1 MNLLFHHIQGTEW
14 IFGICRNIFQSIQ
27 GFVVNE
33 LLVGMLFAAS
43 SCSDLKFGNAFLEKA
58 PGADMTLEQIFSSK
72 LYAEREL
79 IGAYASLRT
88 CLTVHSNN
96 GNYEFQSGGN
106 KIGWDNLDTMT
117 DLMQSHCTWG
127 GVIKTYY
134 AGTYNAE
141 AENEGYGK
149 FGFHPDQEGAWT
161 GIRRAWIFI
170 NNVDRVPDMTDEE
183 KKVRKGEA
191 RMIIALQMHEMLRHF
206 GGVPILD
213 DYATPEN
220 EMTADY
226 SRKTVRQ
233 CVDFIVNMCD
243 QAAKELPWTVADAD
257 NGRMTA
263 AGALAL
269 KARVLQL
276 AARPLFNASTPYL
289 QAQEPTAANKAS
301 VKEDPALMTWL
312 GSYTQEN
319 WQAVADACEDFFKK
333 NTENGDAYRMVMPQ
347 TNDAEGYRQAFSTC
361 YADRESP
368 EIIIHTGRAI
378 PTYSNTYHR
387 FYFGLTDQGQAGR
400 GYGGG
405 CVTLNFVDM
414 FTAADG
420 TPSDYR
426 KWLSDHGHDG
436 TVYNN
441 PFTGKDPRLYE
452 TVLIAGDRYR
462 TRCAETWIDGL
473 EHGSSANPKCATG
486 FIIRKFL
493 WDYNDEFLNKAT
505 NSAYIRLPE
514 LYLMYAEALNE
525 LGRSEEALSW
535 LNKTRTRVG
544 LPEMTLPNAA
554 KLHSGQALPD
564 YPECSLKGDKYLREE
579 ILDERAREFCFE
591 EVRWFDIAFWKRED
605 LMRKILYGI
614 QITRK
619 SGSFEEGNLVLTYS
633 DPSKMDQGR
642 IWQDKFSPKWFLS
655 AFPSDEINK
664 GYGLVQN
671 PGW

>member
-1 MNLLFHHIQGTEW
+1 MAAAA
-14 IFGICRNIFQSIQ
+14 
-27 GFVVNE
+27 
-33 LLVGMLFAAS
+33 LFAAS
-43 SCSDLKFGNAFLEKA
+43 SCSDLKFGNDFLEKA

-96 GNYEFQSGGN
+96 GNYEFQNGGN
-106 KIGWDNLDTMT
+106 KIGWDNLDAMT

-141 AENEGYGK
+141 AENEGSGK
-149 FGFHPDQEGAWT
+149 FGFLPDQEGAWT

-226 SRKTVRQ
+226 SRRTVRQ
-233 CVDFIVNMCD
+233 CVDFIVNMCE

-301 VKEDPALMTWL
+301 VKEDPGLMSWL
-312 GSYTQEN
+312 GSYKQEN

-525 LGRSEEALSW
+525 LGRSQEALSW

>member
-1 MNLLFHHIQGTEW
+1 MAAAA
-14 IFGICRNIFQSIQ
+14 
-27 GFVVNE
+27 
-33 LLVGMLFAAS
+33 LFAAS
-43 SCSDLKFGNAFLEKA
+43 SCSDLKFGNDFLEKA

-96 GNYEFQSGGN
+96 GSYEFQNGGN

-141 AENEGYGK
+141 AENEGSGK
-149 FGFHPDQEGAWT
+149 FGFLPDQEGAWT

-233 CVDFIVNMCD
+233 CVDFIVNMCE

-301 VKEDPALMTWL
+301 VKEDPGLMTWL
-312 GSYTQEN
+312 GSYKQEN

-462 TRCAETWIDGL
+462 IRCAETWIDGL

-525 LGRSEEALSW
+525 LGRSQEALSW

-564 YPECSLKGDKYLREE
+564 YPECSLQGDKYLREE

>member
-1 MNLLFHHIQGTEW
+1 MAAAA
-14 IFGICRNIFQSIQ
+14 
-27 GFVVNE
+27 
-33 LLVGMLFAAS
+33 LFAAS

-96 GNYEFQSGGN
+96 GNYEFQNGGN

-226 SRKTVRQ
+226 SRRTVRQ
-233 CVDFIVNMCD
+233 CVDFIVNMCE

-312 GSYTQEN
+312 GSYTQES

-405 CVTLNFVDM
+405 CVTLNYVDM

-564 YPECSLKGDKYLREE
+564 YPECSLEGDKYLREE

>member
-1 MNLLFHHIQGTEW
+1 MAAAA
-14 IFGICRNIFQSIQ
+14 
-27 GFVVNE
+27 
-33 LLVGMLFAAS
+33 LFAAS
-43 SCSDLKFGNAFLEKA
+43 SCSDLKFGNDFLEKA

-96 GNYEFQSGGN
+96 GSYEFQNGGN

-141 AENEGYGK
+141 AENEGSGK
-149 FGFHPDQEGAWT
+149 FGFLPDQEGAWT

-233 CVDFIVNMCD
+233 CVDFIVNMCE

-289 QAQEPTAANKAS
+289 QAQEPTAANRAS
-301 VKEDPALMTWL
+301 VKEDPGLMTWL
-312 GSYTQEN
+312 GSYKQEN

-525 LGRSEEALSW
+525 LGRSQEALSW

-564 YPECSLKGDKYLREE
+564 YPECSLQGDKYLREE

>member
-1 MNLLFHHIQGTEW
+1 M
-14 IFGICRNIFQSIQ
+14 
-27 GFVVNE
+27 VAAA
-33 LLVGMLFAAS
+33 LFAAS
-43 SCSDLKFGNAFLEKA
+43 SCSDLKFGNDFLEKA

-96 GNYEFQSGGN
+96 GNYEFQNGGN

-141 AENEGYGK
+141 AENEGSGK
-149 FGFHPDQEGAWT
+149 FGFLPDQEGAWT

-233 CVDFIVNMCD
+233 CVDFIVNMCE

-301 VKEDPALMTWL
+301 VKEDPGLMTWL
-312 GSYTQEN
+312 GSYKQEN

-525 LGRSEEALSW
+525 LGRSQEALSW

-564 YPECSLKGDKYLREE
+564 YPECSLIGDKYLREE

>member
-1 MNLLFHHIQGTEW
+1 MAAAA
-14 IFGICRNIFQSIQ
+14 
-27 GFVVNE
+27 
-33 LLVGMLFAAS
+33 LFAAS
-43 SCSDLKFGNAFLEKA
+43 SCSDLKFGNDFLEKA

-96 GNYEFQSGGN
+96 GNYEFQNGGN

-117 DLMQSHCTWG
+117 DLMQSHCSWG

-141 AENEGYGK
+141 AENEGSGK
-149 FGFHPDQEGAWT
+149 FGFLPDQEGAWT

-233 CVDFIVNMCD
+233 CVDFIVNMCE

-301 VKEDPALMTWL
+301 VKEDPGLMTWL
-312 GSYTQEN
+312 GSYKQEN

-486 FIIRKFL
+486 FIIRKVL

-525 LGRSEEALSW
+525 LGRSQEALSW

-564 YPECSLKGDKYLREE
+564 YPECSLQGDKYLREE

>member
-1 MNLLFHHIQGTEW
+1 MAAAA
-14 IFGICRNIFQSIQ
+14 
-27 GFVVNE
+27 
-33 LLVGMLFAAS
+33 LFAAS
-43 SCSDLKFGNAFLEKA
+43 SCSDLKFGNDFLEKA

-96 GNYEFQSGGN
+96 GNYEFQNGGN

-141 AENEGYGK
+141 AENEGSGK
-149 FGFHPDQEGAWT
+149 FGFLPDQEGAWT

-233 CVDFIVNMCD
+233 CVDFIVNMCE

-301 VKEDPALMTWL
+301 VKEDPGLMTWL
-312 GSYTQEN
+312 GSYKQEN

-493 WDYNDEFLNKAT
+493 WDYNDEFLNKAA

-525 LGRSEEALSW
+525 LGRSQEALSW

-564 YPECSLKGDKYLREE
+564 YPECSLQGDKYLREE

>member
-1 MNLLFHHIQGTEW
+1 MAAAA
-14 IFGICRNIFQSIQ
+14 
-27 GFVVNE
+27 
-33 LLVGMLFAAS
+33 LFAAS
-43 SCSDLKFGNAFLEKA
+43 SCSDLKFGNDFLEKA

-96 GNYEFQSGGN
+96 GNYEFQNGGN

-141 AENEGYGK
+141 AENEGSGK
-149 FGFHPDQEGAWT
+149 FGFLPDQEGAWT

-206 GGVPILD
+206 GGVPILE

-233 CVDFIVNMCD
+233 CVDFIVNMCE

-301 VKEDPALMTWL
+301 VKEDPGLMTWL
-312 GSYTQEN
+312 GSYKQEN

-525 LGRSEEALSW
+525 LGRSQEALSW

-554 KLHSGQALPD
+554 KLHSGQAIPD
-564 YPECSLKGDKYLREE
+564 YPECSLMGDKYLREE

>member
-1 MNLLFHHIQGTEW
+1 MMKK
-14 IFGICRNIFQSIQ
+14 IFTNI
-27 GFVVNE
+27 
-33 LLVGMLFAAS
+33 MAAAALFAAS
-43 SCSDLKFGNAFLEKA
+43 SCSDLKFGNDFLEKA

-96 GNYEFQSGGN
+96 GSYEFQNGGN

-141 AENEGYGK
+141 AENEGSGK
-149 FGFHPDQEGAWT
+149 FGFLPDQEGAWT

-233 CVDFIVNMCD
+233 CVDFIVNMCE

-276 AARPLFNASTPYL
+276 AACPLFNASTPYL

-301 VKEDPALMTWL
+301 VKEDPGLMTWL
-312 GSYTQEN
+312 GSYKQEN

-525 LGRSEEALSW
+525 LGRSQEALSW

>member
-1 MNLLFHHIQGTEW
+1 MAAAA
-14 IFGICRNIFQSIQ
+14 
-27 GFVVNE
+27 
-33 LLVGMLFAAS
+33 LFAAS
-43 SCSDLKFGNAFLEKA
+43 SCSDLKFGNDFLEKA

-96 GNYEFQSGGN
+96 GNYEFQNGGN

-141 AENEGYGK
+141 AENEGSGK
-149 FGFHPDQEGAWT
+149 FGFLPDQEGAWT

-233 CVDFIVNMCD
+233 CVDFIVNMCE

-301 VKEDPALMTWL
+301 VKEDPGLMTWL
-312 GSYTQEN
+312 GSYKQEN

-333 NTENGDAYRMVMPQ
+333 NTESGDAYRMVMPQ

-525 LGRSEEALSW
+525 LGRSQEALSW

-564 YPECSLKGDKYLREE
+564 YPECSLQGDKYLREE

>member
-1 MNLLFHHIQGTEW
+1 MAAAA
-14 IFGICRNIFQSIQ
+14 
-27 GFVVNE
+27 
-33 LLVGMLFAAS
+33 LFAAS
-43 SCSDLKFGNAFLEKA
+43 SCSDLKFGNDFLEKA

-96 GNYEFQSGGN
+96 GNYEFQNGGN

-141 AENEGYGK
+141 AENEGSGK
-149 FGFHPDQEGAWT
+149 FGFLPDQEGAWT

-233 CVDFIVNMCD
+233 CLDFIVNMCE

-301 VKEDPALMTWL
+301 VKEDPGLMTWL
-312 GSYTQEN
+312 GSYKQEN

-525 LGRSEEALSW
+525 LGRSQEALSW

-564 YPECSLKGDKYLREE
+564 YPECSLQGDKYLREE

>member
-1 MNLLFHHIQGTEW
+1 MAAAA
-14 IFGICRNIFQSIQ
+14 
-27 GFVVNE
+27 
-33 LLVGMLFAAS
+33 LFAAS
-43 SCSDLKFGNAFLEKA
+43 SCSDLKFGNDFLEKA

-96 GNYEFQSGGN
+96 GNYEFQNGGN

-134 AGTYNAE
+134 ADTYNAE
-141 AENEGYGK
+141 AENEGSGK
-149 FGFHPDQEGAWT
+149 FGFLPDQEGAWT

-233 CVDFIVNMCD
+233 CVDFIVNMCE

-301 VKEDPALMTWL
+301 VKEDPGLMTWL
-312 GSYTQEN
+312 GSYKQEN

-525 LGRSEEALSW
+525 LGRSQEALSW

>member
-1 MNLLFHHIQGTEW
+1 MAAAA
-14 IFGICRNIFQSIQ
+14 
-27 GFVVNE
+27 
-33 LLVGMLFAAS
+33 LFAAS
-43 SCSDLKFGNAFLEKA
+43 SCSDLKFGNDFLEKA

-96 GNYEFQSGGN
+96 GNYEFQNGGN

-141 AENEGYGK
+141 AENEGSGK
-149 FGFHPDQEGAWT
+149 FGFLPDQEGAWT

-233 CVDFIVNMCD
+233 CVDFIVNMCE

-289 QAQEPTAANKAS
+289 QAQEPTAANRAS
-301 VKEDPALMTWL
+301 VKEDPGLMTWL
-312 GSYTQEN
+312 GSYKQEN

-525 LGRSEEALSW
+525 LGRSQEALSW

-564 YPECSLKGDKYLREE
+564 YPECSLMGDKYLREE

>member
-1 MNLLFHHIQGTEW
+1 MAAAA
-14 IFGICRNIFQSIQ
+14 
-27 GFVVNE
+27 
-33 LLVGMLFAAS
+33 LFAAS
-43 SCSDLKFGNAFLEKA
+43 SCSDLKFGNDFLEKA

-96 GNYEFQSGGN
+96 GNYEFQNGGN

-226 SRKTVRQ
+226 SRRTVRQ
-233 CVDFIVNMCD
+233 CVDFIVNMCE

-301 VKEDPALMTWL
+301 VKEDPGLMTWL
-312 GSYTQEN
+312 GSYKQEN

-436 TVYNN
+436 TVCNN

-564 YPECSLKGDKYLREE
+564 YPECSLQGDKYLREE

>member
-1 MNLLFHHIQGTEW
+1 MAAAA
-14 IFGICRNIFQSIQ
+14 
-27 GFVVNE
+27 
-33 LLVGMLFAAS
+33 LFAAS
-43 SCSDLKFGNAFLEKA
+43 SCSDLKFGNDFLEKA

-96 GNYEFQSGGN
+96 GSYEFQNGGN

-141 AENEGYGK
+141 AENEGSGK
-149 FGFHPDQEGAWT
+149 FGFLPDQEGAWT

-233 CVDFIVNMCD
+233 CVDFIVNMCE

-301 VKEDPALMTWL
+301 VKEDPGLMTWL
-312 GSYTQEN
+312 GSYKQEN

-426 KWLSDHGHDG
+426 KWLSAHGHDG

-525 LGRSEEALSW
+525 LGRSQEALSW

>member
-1 MNLLFHHIQGTEW
+1 MAAAA
-14 IFGICRNIFQSIQ
+14 
-27 GFVVNE
+27 
-33 LLVGMLFAAS
+33 LFAAS
-43 SCSDLKFGNAFLEKA
+43 SCSDLKFGNDFLEKA

-88 CLTVHSNN
+88 CLTVHSNK
-96 GNYEFQSGGN
+96 GNYEFQNGGN

-141 AENEGYGK
+141 AENEGSGK
-149 FGFHPDQEGAWT
+149 FGFLPDQEGAWT

-233 CVDFIVNMCD
+233 CVDFIVNMCE

-301 VKEDPALMTWL
+301 VKEDPGLMTWL
-312 GSYTQEN
+312 GSYKQEN

-525 LGRSEEALSW
+525 LGRSQEALSW

-564 YPECSLKGDKYLREE
+564 YPECSLMGDKYLREE

-591 EVRWFDIAFWKRED
+591 EVRWFDIAFWKRQD

>member
-1 MNLLFHHIQGTEW
+1 MAAAA
-14 IFGICRNIFQSIQ
+14 
-27 GFVVNE
+27 
-33 LLVGMLFAAS
+33 LFAAS
-43 SCSDLKFGNAFLEKA
+43 SCSDLKFGNDFLEKA

-96 GNYEFQSGGN
+96 GNYEFQNGGN

-141 AENEGYGK
+141 AENEGSGK
-149 FGFHPDQEGAWT
+149 FGFLPDQEGAWT

-233 CVDFIVNMCD
+233 CVDFIVNMCE

-301 VKEDPALMTWL
+301 VKEDPGLMTWL
-312 GSYTQEN
+312 GSYKQEN
-319 WQAVADACEDFFKK
+319 WQAVADACEDFLKK

-525 LGRSEEALSW
+525 LGRSQEALSW

-564 YPECSLKGDKYLREE
+564 YPECSLQGDKYLREE

>member
-1 MNLLFHHIQGTEW
+1 MAAAA
-14 IFGICRNIFQSIQ
+14 
-27 GFVVNE
+27 
-33 LLVGMLFAAS
+33 LFAAS

-96 GNYEFQSGGN
+96 GRYEFQNGGN

-226 SRKTVRQ
+226 SRRTVRQ

-301 VKEDPALMTWL
+301 VKEDPGLMTWL

-347 TNDAEGYRQAFSTC
+347 TNDAECYRQAFSTC

-525 LGRSEEALSW
+525 LGRSQEALSW

-554 KLHSGQALPD
+554 KLHLGQALPD
-564 YPECSLKGDKYLREE
+564 YPECSLQGDKYLREE

-605 LMRKILYGI
+605 LMRKLLYGI

>member
-1 MNLLFHHIQGTEW
+1 MAAAA
-14 IFGICRNIFQSIQ
+14 
-27 GFVVNE
+27 
-33 LLVGMLFAAS
+33 LFAAS

-96 GNYEFQSGGN
+96 GNYEFQNGGN

-149 FGFHPDQEGAWT
+149 FGFFPDQEGAWT

-170 NNVDRVPDMTDEE
+170 NNVDRVSDMTDEE

-233 CVDFIVNMCD
+233 CVDFIVNLCD

-564 YPECSLKGDKYLREE
+564 YPECSLQGDKYLREE

-605 LMRKILYGI
+605 LMRKLLYGI

>member
-1 MNLLFHHIQGTEW
+1 MAAAA
-14 IFGICRNIFQSIQ
+14 
-27 GFVVNE
+27 
-33 LLVGMLFAAS
+33 LFAAS

-96 GNYEFQSGGN
+96 GNYEFQNGGN

-226 SRKTVRQ
+226 SRRTVRQ

-301 VKEDPALMTWL
+301 VKEDPGLMTWL

-514 LYLMYAEALNE
+514 LYLIYAEALNE

-544 LPEMTLPNAA
+544 LPEMTIPNAA
-554 KLHSGQALPD
+554 KIHSEQALPD

-591 EVRWFDIAFWKRED
+591 EVRWFDIAFWKRDD
-605 LMRKILYGI
+605 LMRKLLYGI

>member
-1 MNLLFHHIQGTEW
+1 MAAAA
-14 IFGICRNIFQSIQ
+14 
-27 GFVVNE
+27 
-33 LLVGMLFAAS
+33 LFAAS
-43 SCSDLKFGNAFLEKA
+43 SCSDLKFGNDFLEKA

-96 GNYEFQSGGN
+96 GNYEFQNGGN

-141 AENEGYGK
+141 AENEGSGK
-149 FGFHPDQEGAWT
+149 FGFFPDQEGAWT

-233 CVDFIVNMCD
+233 CVDFIVNMCE

-301 VKEDPALMTWL
+301 VKEDPGLMTWL
-312 GSYTQEN
+312 GSYKQEN

-525 LGRSEEALSW
+525 LGRSQEALSW

-619 SGSFEEGNLVLTYS
+619 SGSFEEGNLVITYS

>member
-1 MNLLFHHIQGTEW
+1 MAAAA
-14 IFGICRNIFQSIQ
+14 
-27 GFVVNE
+27 
-33 LLVGMLFAAS
+33 LFAAS

-72 LYAEREL
+72 LFAEREL
-79 IGAYASLRT
+79 VGAYASLRT

-96 GNYEFQSGGN
+96 GRYEFQNGGN

-141 AENEGYGK
+141 AENEGHGK
-149 FGFHPDQEGAWT
+149 FGFYPDQEGAWT

-226 SRKTVRQ
+226 SRRTVRQ
-233 CVDFIVNMCD
+233 CVDFIVNMCE

-301 VKEDPALMTWL
+301 VKEDPGLMTWL

-333 NTENGDAYRMVMPQ
+333 NTENGDAYRLVMPQ

-378 PTYSNTYHR
+378 PTYYNTYHR
-387 FYFGLTDQGQAGR
+387 MYFGLTDEGQAGR

-426 KWLSDHGHDG
+426 KWLADHGHEG
-436 TVYNN
+436 TLADN

-462 TRCAETWIDGL
+462 TRCAETWVDGL

-525 LGRSEEALSW
+525 LGRSQEALSW

-554 KLHSGQALPD
+554 RLHSGQTLPD
-564 YPECSLKGDKYLREE
+564 YPECNLQGDKYLREE

>member
-1 MNLLFHHIQGTEW
+1 MMKK
-14 IFGICRNIFQSIQ
+14 IFTNI
-27 GFVVNE
+27 
-33 LLVGMLFAAS
+33 MAAAALFAAS

-96 GNYEFQSGGN
+96 GRYEFQNGGN

-149 FGFHPDQEGAWT
+149 FGFFPDQEGAWT

-226 SRKTVRQ
+226 SRRTVRQ

-312 GSYTQEN
+312 GSYTQES

-564 YPECSLKGDKYLREE
+564 YPECSLQGDKYLREE

-605 LMRKILYGI
+605 LMRKLLYGI

>member
-1 MNLLFHHIQGTEW
+1 MAAAA
-14 IFGICRNIFQSIQ
+14 
-27 GFVVNE
+27 
-33 LLVGMLFAAS
+33 LFAAS
-43 SCSDLKFGNAFLEKA
+43 SCSDLKFGNDFLEKA

-96 GNYEFQSGGN
+96 GNYEFQNGGN

-141 AENEGYGK
+141 AENEGSGK
-149 FGFHPDQEGAWT
+149 FGFLPDQEGAWT

-233 CVDFIVNMCD
+233 CVDFIVNMCE

-301 VKEDPALMTWL
+301 VEEDPGLMTWL
-312 GSYTQEN
+312 GSYKQEN
-319 WQAVADACEDFFKK
+319 WQAVADGCEDFFKK

-525 LGRSEEALSW
+525 LGRSQEALSW

-564 YPECSLKGDKYLREE
+564 YPECSLQGDKYLREE

>member
-1 MNLLFHHIQGTEW
+1 MAAAA
-14 IFGICRNIFQSIQ
+14 
-27 GFVVNE
+27 
-33 LLVGMLFAAS
+33 LFAAS
-43 SCSDLKFGNAFLEKA
+43 SCSDLKFGNDFLEKA

-96 GNYEFQSGGN
+96 GSYEFQNGGN

-141 AENEGYGK
+141 AENEGSGK
-149 FGFHPDQEGAWT
+149 FGFLPDQEGAWT

-233 CVDFIVNMCD
+233 CVDFIVNMCE

-301 VKEDPALMTWL
+301 VKEDPGLMTWL
-312 GSYTQEN
+312 GSYKQEN

-405 CVTLNFVDM
+405 CLTLNFVDM

-525 LGRSEEALSW
+525 LGRSQEALSW

>member
-1 MNLLFHHIQGTEW
+1 MAAAA
-14 IFGICRNIFQSIQ
+14 
-27 GFVVNE
+27 
-33 LLVGMLFAAS
+33 LFAAS

-96 GNYEFQSGGN
+96 GNYEFQNGGN

-226 SRKTVRQ
+226 SRRTVRQ
-233 CVDFIVNMCD
+233 CVDFIVNLCD

-301 VKEDPALMTWL
+301 VKEDPGLMTWL

-333 NTENGDAYRMVMPQ
+333 NKENGDAYRMVIPQ

-426 KWLSDHGHDG
+426 KWLSDHGHEG

-564 YPECSLKGDKYLREE
+564 YPECSLQGDKYLREE

-605 LMRKILYGI
+605 LMRKLLYGI

>member
-1 MNLLFHHIQGTEW
+1 MAAAA
-14 IFGICRNIFQSIQ
+14 
-27 GFVVNE
+27 
-33 LLVGMLFAAS
+33 LFAAS
-43 SCSDLKFGNAFLEKA
+43 SCSDLKFGNDFLEKA

-96 GNYEFQSGGN
+96 GNYEFQNGGN

-226 SRKTVRQ
+226 SRRTVRQ
-233 CVDFIVNMCD
+233 CVDFIVNMCE

-301 VKEDPALMTWL
+301 VKEDPGLMTWL
-312 GSYTQEN
+312 GSYKQEN

-426 KWLSDHGHDG
+426 KWLSEHGHDG

>member
-1 MNLLFHHIQGTEW
+1 MAAAA
-14 IFGICRNIFQSIQ
+14 
-27 GFVVNE
+27 
-33 LLVGMLFAAS
+33 LFAAS
-43 SCSDLKFGNAFLEKA
+43 SCSDLKFGNDFLEKA

-96 GNYEFQSGGN
+96 GNYEFQNGGN

-141 AENEGYGK
+141 AENEGSGK
-149 FGFHPDQEGAWT
+149 FGFLPDQEGAWT

-226 SRKTVRQ
+226 SRKTVKQ
-233 CVDFIVNMCD
+233 CVDFIVNMCE

-301 VKEDPALMTWL
+301 VKEDPGLMTWL
-312 GSYTQEN
+312 GSYKQEN

-525 LGRSEEALSW
+525 LGRSQEALSW

>member
-1 MNLLFHHIQGTEW
+1 MAAAA
-14 IFGICRNIFQSIQ
+14 
-27 GFVVNE
+27 
-33 LLVGMLFAAS
+33 LFAAS
-43 SCSDLKFGNAFLEKA
+43 SCSDLKFGNDFLEKA

-96 GNYEFQSGGN
+96 GNYEFQNGGN
-106 KIGWDNLDTMT
+106 KIGWDNLDAMT

-141 AENEGYGK
+141 AENEGRGK
-149 FGFHPDQEGAWT
+149 FGFLPDQEGAWT

-226 SRKTVRQ
+226 SRRTVRQ
-233 CVDFIVNMCD
+233 CVDFIVNMCE

-301 VKEDPALMTWL
+301 VKEDPGLMTWL
-312 GSYTQEN
+312 GSYKQEN

-525 LGRSEEALSW
+525 LGRSQEALSW

>member
-1 MNLLFHHIQGTEW
+1 MAAAA
-14 IFGICRNIFQSIQ
+14 
-27 GFVVNE
+27 
-33 LLVGMLFAAS
+33 LFAAS
-43 SCSDLKFGNAFLEKA
+43 SCSDLKFGNDFLEKA

-96 GNYEFQSGGN
+96 GNYEFQNGGN

-141 AENEGYGK
+141 AENEGSGK
-149 FGFHPDQEGAWT
+149 FGFLPDQEGAWT

-233 CVDFIVNMCD
+233 CVDFIVNMCE

-301 VKEDPALMTWL
+301 VKEDPGLMTWL
-312 GSYTQEN
+312 GFYKQEN

-333 NTENGDAYRMVMPQ
+333 NTENGDAYRMVIPQ

-525 LGRSEEALSW
+525 LGRSQEALSW

-564 YPECSLKGDKYLREE
+564 YPECSLQGDKYLREE

>member
-1 MNLLFHHIQGTEW
+1 MAAAA
-14 IFGICRNIFQSIQ
+14 
-27 GFVVNE
+27 
-33 LLVGMLFAAS
+33 LFAAS
-43 SCSDLKFGNAFLEKA
+43 SCSDLKFGNDFLEKA

-79 IGAYASLRT
+79 IGVYASLRT

-96 GNYEFQSGGN
+96 GNYEFQNGGN

-141 AENEGYGK
+141 AENEGSGK
-149 FGFHPDQEGAWT
+149 FGFLPDQEGAWT

-233 CVDFIVNMCD
+233 CVDFIVNMCE

-301 VKEDPALMTWL
+301 VKEDPGLMTWL
-312 GSYTQEN
+312 GSYKQEN

-525 LGRSEEALSW
+525 LGRSQEALSW

-564 YPECSLKGDKYLREE
+564 YPECSLQGDKYLREE

>member
-1 MNLLFHHIQGTEW
+1 MAAAA
-14 IFGICRNIFQSIQ
+14 
-27 GFVVNE
+27 
-33 LLVGMLFAAS
+33 LFAAS
-43 SCSDLKFGNAFLEKA
+43 SCSDLKFGNDFLEKA

-96 GNYEFQSGGN
+96 GNYEFQNGGN

-141 AENEGYGK
+141 AENEGSGK
-149 FGFHPDQEGAWT
+149 FGFLPDQEGAWT

-233 CVDFIVNMCD
+233 CVDFIVNMCE

-276 AARPLFNASTPYL
+276 AARPLFNASTPYF

-301 VKEDPALMTWL
+301 VKEDPGLMTWL

-525 LGRSEEALSW
+525 LGRSQEALSW

-564 YPECSLKGDKYLREE
+564 YPECSLMGDKYLREE

>member
-1 MNLLFHHIQGTEW
+1 MAAAA
-14 IFGICRNIFQSIQ
+14 
-27 GFVVNE
+27 
-33 LLVGMLFAAS
+33 LFAAS
-43 SCSDLKFGNAFLEKA
+43 SCSDLKFGNDFLEKA

-96 GNYEFQSGGN
+96 GSYEFQNGGN

-141 AENEGYGK
+141 AENEGSGK
-149 FGFHPDQEGAWT
+149 FGFLPDQEGAWT

-233 CVDFIVNMCD
+233 CVDFIVNMCE

-301 VKEDPALMTWL
+301 VKEDPGLMTWL
-312 GSYTQEN
+312 GSYKQEN

-378 PTYSNTYHR
+378 STYSNTYHR

-426 KWLSDHGHDG
+426 KWHSDHAHDG

-462 TRCAETWIDGL
+462 IRCAETWIDGL

-525 LGRSEEALSW
+525 LGRSQEALSW

-564 YPECSLKGDKYLREE
+564 YPECSLQGDKYLREE

>member
-1 MNLLFHHIQGTEW
+1 MAAAA
-14 IFGICRNIFQSIQ
+14 
-27 GFVVNE
+27 
-33 LLVGMLFAAS
+33 LFAAS
-43 SCSDLKFGNAFLEKA
+43 SCSDLKFGNDFLEKA

-96 GNYEFQSGGN
+96 GNYEFQNGGN

-226 SRKTVRQ
+226 SRRTVRQ

-301 VKEDPALMTWL
+301 VKEDPGLMTWL

-564 YPECSLKGDKYLREE
+564 YPECSLQGDKYLREE

-605 LMRKILYGI
+605 LMRKLLYGI

>member
-1 MNLLFHHIQGTEW
+1 MMKK
-14 IFGICRNIFQSIQ
+14 IFTNI
-27 GFVVNE
+27 
-33 LLVGMLFAAS
+33 MAAAALFAAS
-43 SCSDLKFGNAFLEKA
+43 SCSDLKFGNDFLEKA

-96 GNYEFQSGGN
+96 GNYEFQNGGN

-141 AENEGYGK
+141 AENEGSGK
-149 FGFHPDQEGAWT
+149 FGFLPDQEGAWT

-233 CVDFIVNMCD
+233 CVDFIVNMCE

-301 VKEDPALMTWL
+301 VKEDPGLMTWL
-312 GSYTQEN
+312 GSYKQEN

-333 NTENGDAYRMVMPQ
+333 NTENGDAYRMVVPQ

-525 LGRSEEALSW
+525 LGRSQEALSW

-564 YPECSLKGDKYLREE
+564 YPECSLQGDKYLREE

>member
-1 MNLLFHHIQGTEW
+1 MAAAA
-14 IFGICRNIFQSIQ
+14 
-27 GFVVNE
+27 
-33 LLVGMLFAAS
+33 LFAAS
-43 SCSDLKFGNAFLEKA
+43 SCSDLKFGNDFLEKA

-96 GNYEFQSGGN
+96 GNYEFQNGGN

-117 DLMQSHCTWG
+117 DLMQSHCSWG

-141 AENEGYGK
+141 AENEGHGK
-149 FGFHPDQEGAWT
+149 FGFYPDQEGAWT

-226 SRKTVRQ
+226 SRRTVRQ

-301 VKEDPALMTWL
+301 VKEDPGLMTWL

-525 LGRSEEALSW
+525 LGRSQEALSW

-614 QITRK
+614 QINRK

>member
-1 MNLLFHHIQGTEW
+1 MAAAA
-14 IFGICRNIFQSIQ
+14 
-27 GFVVNE
+27 
-33 LLVGMLFAAS
+33 LFAAS
-43 SCSDLKFGNAFLEKA
+43 SCSDLKFGNDFLEKA

-79 IGAYASLRT
+79 IGAYSSLRT

-96 GNYEFQSGGN
+96 GNYEFQNGGN

-141 AENEGYGK
+141 AENEGSGK
-149 FGFHPDQEGAWT
+149 FGFLPDQEGAWT

-233 CVDFIVNMCD
+233 CVDFIVNMCE

-301 VKEDPALMTWL
+301 VKEDPGLMTWL
-312 GSYTQEN
+312 GSYKQEN

-525 LGRSEEALSW
+525 LGRSQEALSW

>member
-1 MNLLFHHIQGTEW
+1 MAAA
-14 IFGICRNIFQSIQ
+14 
-27 GFVVNE
+27 V
-33 LLVGMLFAAS
+33 LFAAS

-96 GNYEFQSGGN
+96 GRYEFQNGGN

-117 DLMQSHCTWG
+117 DLMQSHCSWG

-149 FGFHPDQEGAWT
+149 FGFYPDQEGAWT

-233 CVDFIVNMCD
+233 CVDFIVNLCD

-301 VKEDPALMTWL
+301 VKEDPGLMTWL

-544 LPEMTLPNAA
+544 LPEMTLPNVA

-564 YPECSLKGDKYLREE
+564 YPECSLQGDKYLREE

-605 LMRKILYGI
+605 LMRKLLYGI

>member
-1 MNLLFHHIQGTEW
+1 MAAAA
-14 IFGICRNIFQSIQ
+14 
-27 GFVVNE
+27 
-33 LLVGMLFAAS
+33 LFAAS
-43 SCSDLKFGNAFLEKA
+43 SCSDLKFGNDFLEKA

-96 GNYEFQSGGN
+96 GNYEFQNGGN

-226 SRKTVRQ
+226 SRRTVRQ

-564 YPECSLKGDKYLREE
+564 YPECSLQGDKYLREE